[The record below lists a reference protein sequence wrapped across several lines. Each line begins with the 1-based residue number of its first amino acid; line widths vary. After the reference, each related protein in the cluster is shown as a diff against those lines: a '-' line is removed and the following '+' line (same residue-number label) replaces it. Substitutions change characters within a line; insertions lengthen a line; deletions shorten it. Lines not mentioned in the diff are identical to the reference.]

1 MQGPQ
6 LARQLNVHPEA
17 LRNWIRRD
25 EADRGER
32 DDRPTTIRD
41 LGARAGVALNPPT
54 PLEAVTNVLYL
65 TDLLLVM
72 MVDSGFGGQPYPAE
86 LEPKIAAARAQIDR
100 RSLEVELEVDGGITT
115 ATIGAA
121 ARAGATAFC
130 AGSALF
136 NGPGT
141 MTDRVAALREPAAAM
156 AHD

>member
-1 MQGPQ
+1 
-6 LARQLNVHPEA
+6 
-17 LRNWIRRD
+17 
-25 EADRGER
+25 
-32 DDRPTTIRD
+32 
-41 LGARAGVALNPPT
+41 
-54 PLEAVTNVLYL
+54 LEAVTNVLYL

-72 MVDSGFGGQPYPAE
+72 TVDSGFGGQPYPAE

-100 RSLEVELEVDGGITT
+100 RSLEVELELDDGITT

-141 MTDRVAALREPAAAM
+141 MTDRVAALREAAAAM